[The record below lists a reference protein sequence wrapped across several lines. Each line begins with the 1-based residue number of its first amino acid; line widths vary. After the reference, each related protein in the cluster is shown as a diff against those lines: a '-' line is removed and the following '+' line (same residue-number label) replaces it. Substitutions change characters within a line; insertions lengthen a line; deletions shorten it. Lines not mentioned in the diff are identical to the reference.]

1 MPFQEPHH
9 SKDMQQDTD
18 RRTVSEASKILLWP
32 ITSLTWTRPSI
43 RPKLDVEDIIVI
55 RTLPQPKGEPRSY
68 SATTHQ
74 STSAP
79 TLLPDSLDQDA
90 RPRLRIG
97 QTSVVG
103 NAEDL
108 GARKTMDSKII
119 FFLGLLLAASGLAS
133 PPVALVGGIAYG
145 FTVEHPL
152 RREASSLAK
161 LLLQLSVIL
170 LGFGMNLKQVIHAG
184 KSGFLYTAISI
195 TSAVALGLL
204 LGKLL
209 KIRGKASYLITM
221 GTAVCGG
228 SAIAALAPITEA
240 NEEEISISMGTVF
253 LLNSVALL
261 LFPAVGWWLHL
272 SQNQFGLW
280 AALAIHDTSSVVGAS
295 AKYGNQA
302 LAIGTSVKLARAL
315 WVVPISLVTASMMGR
330 IASATGKAHKAK
342 IKVPWFIFLFILASV
357 ASTYLVRFAPVYGDM
372 NHLGKL
378 GLTATLF
385 LIGTSLSRKTLK
397 QVGFRPLLQG
407 VVLWIIVGCA
417 SLAAIYYHVI
427 SI

>member
-1 MPFQEPHH
+1 MIE
-9 SKDMQQDTD
+9 
-18 RRTVSEASKILLWP
+18 
-32 ITSLTWTRPSI
+32 
-43 RPKLDVEDIIVI
+43 
-55 RTLPQPKGEPRSY
+55 TLPRPTHEPESY
-68 SATTHQ
+68 AATPGAGDTCFNHGRRHRLEVSHERLSVEQ
-74 STSAP
+74 TP
-79 TLLPDSLDQDA
+79 LVGVGGD
-90 RPRLRIG
+90 PR
-97 QTSVVG
+97 TK
-103 NAEDL
+103 
-108 GARKTMDSKII
+108 KTMDAKLI
-119 FFLGLLLAASGLAS
+119 FFLGLLLAASGLVS

-170 LGFGMNLKQVIHAG
+170 LGFGMNLNQVIRVG

-195 TSAVALGLL
+195 TSAVAIGLL

-221 GTAVCGG
+221 GTAICGG

-261 LFPAVGWWLHL
+261 VFPAVGWWLHL

-280 AALAIHDTSSVVGAS
+280 AALAIHDTSSVVGAA

-302 LAIGTSVKLARAL
+302 LAIGTTVKLARAL
-315 WVVPISLVTASMMGR
+315 WIVPISLLTASMMSRVAG
-330 IASATGKAHKAK
+330 AAGKAHKAK
-342 IKVPWFIFLFILASV
+342 VKIPWFIFSV
-357 ASTYLVRFAPVYGDM
+357 HPGFGGE
-372 NHLGKL
+372 H
-378 GLTATLF
+378 
-385 LIGTSLSRKTLK
+385 LSRSLCALLRKHEPPRQARPDRDIVPDWHQASRRRTLK

-407 VVLWIIVGCA
+407 IVLWILVGCA